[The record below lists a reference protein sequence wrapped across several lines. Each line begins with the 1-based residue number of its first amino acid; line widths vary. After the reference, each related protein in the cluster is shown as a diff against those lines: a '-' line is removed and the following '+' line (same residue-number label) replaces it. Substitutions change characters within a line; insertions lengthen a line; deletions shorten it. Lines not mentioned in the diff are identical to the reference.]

1 MGSEA
6 SSRESAGID
15 AAFAPLI
22 ARKLSQLRR
31 RRGACLIFLIG
42 IVVYCLY
49 AFSSAVRAEPA
60 DDLVTL
66 TGLDLAPAGLGGW
79 IERAAAFVDAQALI
93 QTAPVL
99 LLGPL
104 LLKELK
110 DIDFQLLHLE
120 IARIYAAAGDPRW
133 RDHFQD
139 ARRRREEERFSPLQA
154 IGNLL
159 N

>member
-1 MGSEA
+1 MGSNA
-6 SSRESAGID
+6 PSKDSAGIET
-15 AAFAPLI
+15 AFAPLI
-22 ARKLSQLRR
+22 ARKLAQLQRR
-31 RRGACLIFLIG
+31 RAGCVLALVG
-42 IVVYCLY
+42 VVLYCLY
-49 AFSSAVRAEPA
+49 AFSSAVRAAPA
-60 DDLVTL
+60 EEIVTL

-79 IERAAAFVDAQALI
+79 IERAADYVDAQALI

-139 ARRRREEERFSPLQA
+139 ARRRRDEERFNPLQA